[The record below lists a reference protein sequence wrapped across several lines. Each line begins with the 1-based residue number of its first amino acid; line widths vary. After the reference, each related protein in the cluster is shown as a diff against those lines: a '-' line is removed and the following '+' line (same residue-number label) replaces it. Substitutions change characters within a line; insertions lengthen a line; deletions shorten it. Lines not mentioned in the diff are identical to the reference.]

1 MAEPTQI
8 ICLPRNRWDKQY
20 KKYRESFLLG
30 YMESTYVQG
39 GRESE
44 AQRSIEAAANIHIQM
59 TDRKSW

>member
-1 MAEPTQI
+1 
-8 ICLPRNRWDKQY
+8 
-20 KKYRESFLLG
+20 
-30 YMESTYVQG
+30 MESTYVQG